1 MALSPKAARI
11 ASGRHGFPWRAA
23 GIFLVVLV
31 TLGGAGLIGI
41 AAMAPDPVR
50 PPQPD
55 LAAAPPSL
63 ASPSEADPTTPTP
76 TPTPTPTATRKATP
90 SKAKASP
97 TTGVTQGEARSVR
110 GLPTLAGMPRSQPTR
125 IKIPRI
131 GVDAPTTP
139 LGLDKNQQI
148 AVPPLNQPKTAGWYK
163 LGPSPGEVG
172 TAVVVGHVDSR
183 ATGRAVFF
191 RLGELKPKDTIEVL
205 RADGKKAR
213 FIVDGVARYPKKQLP
228 LKLVYGH
235 TGKAQLRV
243 ITCGG
248 DYDKAARSYKD
259 NIVVFATLASAPA
272 G

>member
-1 MALSPKAARI
+1 MALSPKAARS

-31 TLGGAGLIGI
+31 TLGGAGLIGL

-63 ASPSEADPTTPTP
+63 PSPSADDPTTPTP
-76 TPTPTPTATRKATP
+76 TPTATAKPKPKP

-97 TTGVTQGEARSVR
+97 TTGTTQGEARSVR
-110 GLPTLAGMPRSQPTR
+110 GLQTLAGMPRSQPNR

-131 GVDAPTTP
+131 GVDAPTAQV
-139 LGLDKNQQI
+139 GLDKNQQI

-205 RADGKKAR
+205 RADGTKAR

-228 LKLVYGH
+228 LELVYGH

-259 NIVVFATLASAPA
+259 NIVVFATLAPTPA

>member
-1 MALSPKAARI
+1 MAQSPKAARS

-23 GIFLVVLV
+23 GLFLVVLV
-31 TLGGAGLIGI
+31 TLSGAGLVGL
-41 AAMAPDPVR
+41 AALTPDPVP

-63 ASPSEADPTTPTP
+63 PSPSADEPTTPTA
-76 TPTPTPTATRKATP
+76 TPTPTSTP
-90 SKAKASP
+90 SKANASP
-97 TTGVTQGEARSVR
+97 TTGAARGEARSVQS
-110 GLPTLAGMPRSQPTR
+110 LPTPAGMPRSQPTR

-139 LGLDKNQQI
+139 VGLDRNQQI
-148 AVPPLNQPKTAGWYK
+148 GVPPLNQPKTAGWYK

-183 ATGRAVFF
+183 ATGQAVFF
-191 RLGELKPKDTIEVL
+191 RLGALKPKDTIEVL
-205 RADGKKAR
+205 RTDGKKAR

-228 LKLVYGH
+228 LNQVYGH

-248 DYDKAARSYKD
+248 DYDKKAKSYKD
-259 NIVVFATLASAPA
+259 NIVVFATLATGPA
-272 G
+272 K